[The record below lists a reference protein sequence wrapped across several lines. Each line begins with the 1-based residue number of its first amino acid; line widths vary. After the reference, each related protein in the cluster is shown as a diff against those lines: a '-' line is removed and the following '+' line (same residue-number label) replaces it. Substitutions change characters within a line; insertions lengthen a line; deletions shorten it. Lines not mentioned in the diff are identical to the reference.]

1 MDDIRHYLI
10 TIAQDLLID
19 VADVSV
25 KHRMNFFKEND
36 LKEILCRNKY

>member
-19 VADVSV
+19 VMDVSV
-25 KHRMNFFKEND
+25 KHRINFFKEKD
-36 LKEILCRNKY
+36 LKEISCRNKY